1 MPLQQ
6 RLLGALRESKARREQ
21 EIEEL
26 KQKSA
31 QSLEDYNL
39 LKICL
44 TVLLND
50 DYLEMAVLRSQL
62 LRDVTNIYAHVK
74 DNVINE
80 QIRETAQHVQELF
93 KRVELMPEKRNID
106 GLMNGLSDILHCEG
120 DFYFASGDSSVE
132 CMIDEHLLTQLDKYD
147 NDLAGYTDMRMLLER
162 LDSL

>member
-6 RLLGALRESKARREQ
+6 RLLRALRESKARREQ

-50 DYLEMAVLRSQL
+50 DYLEMAVLQSEL

-80 QIRETAQHVQELF
+80 QI
-93 KRVELMPEKRNID
+93 
-106 GLMNGLSDILHCEG
+106 
-120 DFYFASGDSSVE
+120 
-132 CMIDEHLLTQLDKYD
+132 
-147 NDLAGYTDMRMLLER
+147 
-162 LDSL
+162 